1 MQLKRYVYIFIYV
14 YIYILAVLLFYS
26 NDDNNSIFAKQ
37 FIKPFQ
43 VHYTILSFL

>member
-1 MQLKRYVYIFIYV
+1 MYTFSYMCIFTF
-14 YIYILAVLLFYS
+14 LAVLLFYS